1 MAKDIERITDL
12 DAVRRRPGMYFNL
25 KSPLVANCMARES
38 YCLAIDQI
46 SAGNCTKLISEFSA
60 DGFATITHNGEPLG
74 VDSNNGIHGSS
85 EMLFVAERLAFCA
98 EHAAS
103 DYVNTHVC
111 KNGMTALNACC
122 DVFEF
127 NNFHNNVH
135 YRLSYKKGKR
145 NSDIENLGDCTN
157 RGVMIRFK
165 PDATI
170 IPTIA
175 FDVDELRRWF
185 ETIPVD
191 QSKVDIEWRDNRDIT
206 M

>member
-1 MAKDIERITDL
+1 MAKDIERMTDL
-12 DAVRRRPGMYFNL
+12 EAVRRRPGVYFNL
-25 KSPLVANCMARES
+25 ESSLVANCMARES

-46 SAGNCTKLISEFSA
+46 AAGNCTQLISEFSA
-60 DGFATITHNGEPLG
+60 DGFATITHNGESLG
-74 VDSNNGIHGSS
+74 VDSNAGIHGSS
-85 EMLFVAERLAFCA
+85 EMLFVSERLAFCA

-127 NNFHNNVH
+127 NNFHKNIH
-135 YRLSYKKGKR
+135 YRLSYKNGKR
-145 NSDIENLGDCTN
+145 ISEIENLGNCSN
-157 RGVMIRFK
+157 RGVMLKFK

-185 ETIPVD
+185 ETIPID
-191 QSKVDIEWRDNRDIT
+191 QSKVDIEWLDNRGIG